1 LLQSAINK
9 AFLDQTLA
17 ALFLPD
23 FGMDYPMI
31 QYADDTLIIMPAC
44 TQQVMVMKDI
54 LDKYAASTGLHINY
68 SKSVLIP
75 INLSNDTIV
84 LMAQSFGCS
93 IGQMPFIGFTFGYQ
107 THSDG
112 FNATGG

>member
-31 QYADDTLIIMPAC
+31 QYADDTLIMMPAC

-54 LDKYAASTGLHINY
+54 LDKYAASTGLHIITANQFLYQLIYQMRLLY
-68 SKSVLIP
+68 SWPRALVVQLGRCHSP
-75 INLSNDTIV
+75 IWAYLWVPLDP
-84 LMAQSFGCS
+84 Q
-93 IGQMPFIGFTFGYQ
+93 
-107 THSDG
+107 
-112 FNATGG
+112 